1 MTNRAYNIKIEH
13 YITFFAGIQMSL
25 TPILREKLRGLKAE
39 EEEQMRIMKERQRL
53 SHVELYVKK
62 LYDDAINYAKTNT
75 NTSYTYMLPQ
85 RNHGNPEFYR
95 DNMVDILHALR
106 HLFPDCLIRNTTL
119 SRGQDGKM
127 YDISKMDEKLLPF
140 IDSRYN
146 QESIIIDWT

>member
-1 MTNRAYNIKIEH
+1 
-13 YITFFAGIQMSL
+13 MSL

-53 SHVELYVKK
+53 SHVEGCVKQLYN
-62 LYDDAINYAKTNT
+62 DAINYAKTNT
-75 NTSYTYMLPQ
+75 NTSYIYMLPQ
-85 RNHGNPEFYR
+85 RNNGHPEFHR
-95 DNMVDILHALR
+95 DNMVDILHELR
-106 HLFPDCLIRNTTL
+106 HLFPDCSIKNTTL

-127 YDISKMDEKLLPF
+127 YDISTMDEKLRPF

>member
-1 MTNRAYNIKIEH
+1 
-13 YITFFAGIQMSL
+13 MSL

-39 EEEQMRIMKERQRL
+39 EEERARIMKETQRL
-53 SHVELYVKK
+53 SQVERCVKQ
-62 LYDDAINYAKTNT
+62 LYDNAINYAKTNT

-85 RNHGNPEFYR
+85 RNNCQDFHR
-95 DNMVDILHALR
+95 DNMVDILHELR
-106 HLFPDCLIRNTTL
+106 LLFPDCSIKNTTL

-127 YDISKMDEKLLPF
+127 YDISTMDEKLRPF

>member
-1 MTNRAYNIKIEH
+1 
-13 YITFFAGIQMSL
+13 MSL

-39 EEEQMRIMKERQRL
+39 EEERALIIKETQRL
-53 SHVELYVKK
+53 SHVERCVKQ

-85 RNHGNPEFYR
+85 RNQGQDFLR
-95 DNMVDILHALR
+95 DNMVDILHELR
-106 HLFPDCLIRNTTL
+106 HLFPDCSIKNTTL

-127 YDISKMDEKLLPF
+127 YDISTMDEKLRPF

-146 QESIIIDWT
+146 QESIIIDWS